1 MAADILIISLIASYC
16 IFLIKQEKTQKR
28 EKRPGVPDAA
38 ETVVRV
44 QAARRVRER
53 QKIKRCR
60 TE

>member
-16 IFLIKQEKTQKR
+16 IFLIYKARKTQKR

-44 QAARRVRER
+44 QACATSAG
-53 QKIKRCR
+53 K
-60 TE
+60 TENKKM

>member
-16 IFLIKQEKTQKR
+16 IFLIYKARKNAKEGKA
-28 EKRPGVPDAA
+28 PDAA